1 MNALFGLILIVFGL
15 ISAVSPQSA
24 WYMSIGW
31 KFRDAE
37 PSDAALAMHRI
48 TGVIGVIMGIIFIV
62 SSCSFGFVS
71 TKWEKQFQER
81 VEAGEVAS
89 ITFGY
94 GQKRISAEEQDS
106 LVGMIKEA
114 TLKRF
119 ELGSSYGYSGSGE
132 ITFRDG
138 ERVELILFGPSGG
151 IELHPREV
159 SDAYRIESQ
168 ELESWIR
175 ANITSQD

>member
-1 MNALFGLILIVFGL
+1 MNGLVGFILIIIGV

-48 TGVIGVIMGIIFIV
+48 TGVIGVIIGIILIV
-62 SSCSFGFVS
+62 SSCSSGFVS

-81 VEAGEVAS
+81 VDAGEVVNIS
-89 ITFGY
+89 FDY
-94 GQKRISAEEQDS
+94 GQRTITAEEQES

-114 TLKRF
+114 TLTRF
-119 ELGSSYGYSGSGE
+119 DLGSSYGYSGSGE

-138 ERVELILFGPSGG
+138 EKVELILFGPSGG
-151 IELHPREV
+151 IELHPSAV
-159 SDAYRIESQ
+159 SHAYRINSD

-175 ANITSQD
+175 ANITNWE